1 MSFVPAG
8 LIALTT
14 DFGLQDPFAGIVKAR
29 ILGRFPGARIVD
41 LCHGMSAG
49 RPDLAGFW
57 LARCWQDFPPGTVH
71 LAVVD
76 PGVGTRR
83 GVMLACVAEHLLL
96 APDNGLLP
104 EAMRHQTDVAWRAMD
119 VELPARLGVG
129 ALSRTFHGRDLFA
142 PLAAELASG
151 ALVPE
156 DFGPEASPADPLPVP
171 VPARE
176 PGGVAG
182 RVVLADRFG
191 NLFTNI
197 GADLVA
203 SCRQPTVEI
212 QDGRLLPLLNTYGDA
227 PARKPF
233 ALVNAFGLLE
243 IAIYGGSAAAALG
256 LGEGAIVRLRDGLY
270 T

>member
-14 DFGLQDPFAGIVKAR
+14 DFGLQDPFTGIVKAR
-29 ILGRFPGARIVD
+29 ILGRFPAARIVD

-57 LARCWQDFPPGTVH
+57 LARCWHDFPPGTVH

-76 PGVGTRR
+76 PGVGTQR
-83 GVMLACVAEHLLL
+83 GVTLACAAERLLL

-104 EAMRHQTDVAWRAMD
+104 EAMRHQADVTWRMMD
-119 VELPARLGVG
+119 AGLPARLGVG
-129 ALSRTFHGRDLFA
+129 ELSHTFHGRDLFA
-142 PLAAELASG
+142 PLAADLASG
-151 ALVPE
+151 ALAPE
-156 DFGPEASPADPLPVP
+156 AFGPTASPADPLPVP
-171 VPARE
+171 APARE
-176 PGGVAG
+176 SGCVVG

-203 SCRQPTVEI
+203 SCRQPTVEVR
-212 QDGRLLPLLNTYGDA
+212 DGRLLPLFKTYGEV
-227 PARKPF
+227 PAGKPF

-243 IAIYGGSAAAALG
+243 IAINGGSAAAGLG
-256 LGEGAIVRLRDGLY
+256 LGEGAIIRLRDGLY